1 MRQRVEELTNILS
14 AYVDTELAVLLETA
28 RDAQRVS
35 AWQVA
40 ALVPGTIILVLIFT
54 FLVARPISQI
64 DSAIHQ
70 LGKSGFSKPIRIKGP
85 TDLER
90 LGRQLDWLR
99 LRLLDLAQEKNK
111 FLRHMSHELK
121 TPLANIR
128 EGTELLLDGSVGELE
143 EQQREVAD
151 ILRMNGLKLQQL
163 IENLLSFSA
172 WQTKSEVLNLSDF
185 PLRVQVISVAKAQ
198 RLALKAANIQLK
210 LEVDD
215 IIVNADQDKIRTVL
229 DNLLSNA
236 VKFTPKGGQIT
247 IRAAPACLKKKVRVS
262 SRHSSRVVANR
273 VARWAEPAL
282 ACPSSSSVSR
292 HTMDRWSSLIRMNFP
307 ARISGFIFRRNEMYR
322 NRSWQQMDNN
332 NATNWLARLA
342 TIVVVVS
349 AMSGCAAASK
359 ATGWLKGERTADA
372 RDPVILGA
380 PEADAYLK
388 ELSSLAVGD
397 PATQAEIYADAA
409 AAAQLTPGPNTEL
422 RLALVL
428 ATPGH
433 TESDPERAQS
443 MLREVL
449 TQDQLLTPAELS
461 LAKIHLNNV
470 ERLIVANNEA
480 RRLRESSSR
489 AARTEEQALSQRL
502 SSVEAENRR
511 LRGELEEAEQKL
523 EAITTIERSI
533 REQE

>member
-151 ILRMNGLKLQQL
+151 ILRMN
-163 IENLLSFSA
+163 ENLLSFSA

-247 IRAAPACLKKKVRVS
+247 IRASRTPTSFILEFGDTGLRGILPGSPRTGRPGGRDRHWLVRRPGV
-262 SRHSSRVVANR
+262 HPG
-273 VARWAEPAL
+273 ARWIGGT
-282 ACPSSSSVSR
+282 R
-292 HTMDRWSSLIRMNFP
+292 
-307 ARISGFIFRRNEMYR
+307 
-322 NRSWQQMDNN
+322 
-332 NATNWLARLA
+332 
-342 TIVVVVS
+342 
-349 AMSGCAAASK
+349 
-359 ATGWLKGERTADA
+359 
-372 RDPVILGA
+372 
-380 PEADAYLK
+380 
-388 ELSSLAVGD
+388 
-397 PATQAEIYADAA
+397 
-409 AAAQLTPGPNTEL
+409 
-422 RLALVL
+422 
-428 ATPGH
+428 
-433 TESDPERAQS
+433 
-443 MLREVL
+443 
-449 TQDQLLTPAELS
+449 
-461 LAKIHLNNV
+461 
-470 ERLIVANNEA
+470 
-480 RRLRESSSR
+480 
-489 AARTEEQALSQRL
+489 
-502 SSVEAENRR
+502 
-511 LRGELEEAEQKL
+511 
-523 EAITTIERSI
+523 
-533 REQE
+533 